1 MEIIVVGHLSRDLI
15 ITPDY
20 EREALGGAAAYAMVA
35 PHLGALGAGIVSR
48 VGEDFEQTYID
59 DLREANLDL
68 TGLRVSGEKTTRF
81 VNKYD
86 RDGNR
91 TQYVEAIAPELR
103 AADLSPE
110 HLEANIF
117 HFSPIIGEVHPSCIE
132 AAKTYGALISLDVQ
146 GYVRENDEGKVVPKE
161 WTDADQIIRN
171 VDILKCDK
179 EEMKLFADDYT
190 EEDSAEKILSWGPHA
205 IIVTK
210 NQEGSTI
217 YTRNIQTDIPS
228 VVPED
233 YVDSTGCGDTYAIA
247 FLLEYMRTGDVK
259 RAGLFG
265 ATTSSFNLEHVGPYS
280 LPSRSEIEDRMKQY
294 MEA

>member
-20 EREALGGAAAYAMVA
+20 EREALGGAAAYAMIA

-48 VGEDFEQTYID
+48 VGEDFEQTYVD

-68 TGLRVSGEKTTRF
+68 SGLRVAGEKTTRF

-86 RDGNR
+86 KDGNR
-91 TQYVEAIAPELR
+91 TQYVEAVAPQIYP
-103 AADLSPE
+103 ADFSPE

-117 HFSPIIGEVHPSCIE
+117 HFSPIIGEVHPNCIE
-132 AAKTYGALISLDVQ
+132 TTRTYGVLISLDVQ
-146 GYVRENDEGKVVPKE
+146 GYVRENDEGKVIPKE
-161 WTDADQIIRN
+161 WTDAEQIIRH
-171 VDILKCDK
+171 VDIVKCDK
-179 EEMKLFADDYT
+179 EEMQLFADDYS
-190 EEDSAEKILSWGPHA
+190 EKDSAEKILRWGPHA
-205 IIVTK
+205 VIVTK
-210 NQEGSTI
+210 SQEGSSI
-217 YTRNIQTDIPS
+217 YTRNAQADIPS
-228 VVPED
+228 VGPED

-265 ATTSSFNLEHVGPYS
+265 ASASSFNLEHVGPYS
-280 LPSRSEIEDRMKQY
+280 MSSRSEIEDRMKTY